1 MDIYSYAL
9 LLSRIKKLEEGGTS
23 GGDASGLEIIT
34 EAPTADNP
42 DDDLKIVVLENEP
55 ATKYEG
61 YLYLCEKPLITF
73 HALHWDN
80 ETLYTFYAY
89 EGMTW
94 QEWVNSD
101 FNYYYDNEG
110 NIINKYW
117 SYNETEDGEAIVGH
131 EFIGASANI
140 DVNMFYI
147 DTQYTYRDFIRG
159 SKVHGDT
166 TYMVRYNSFE

>member
-110 NIINKYW
+110 NIIDKY
-117 SYNETEDGEAIVGH
+117 
-131 EFIGASANI
+131 
-140 DVNMFYI
+140 
-147 DTQYTYRDFIRG
+147 
-159 SKVHGDT
+159 
-166 TYMVRYNSFE
+166 